1 MKKKMKTKISQ
12 RTKNLGKLERSFLF
26 DRSKVDEENRTIEIA
41 FSSEEPVERWWG
53 TEILG
58 HAAEN
63 VRLGRMN
70 DGGALLVDHDP
81 RDHIGTIVKASIDSD
96 RRGRAVVRFGRSA
109 RAEEVYQDVLDGIRK
124 HISVGY
130 RIHSMEEDR
139 KTETFTAN
147 DWEPY
152 EASLVS
158 IPADAS
164 VGVGRNLRSESDSDI
179 ETKIISEERIMKLY
193 DKEGNVIDQE
203 GNIIERKAAPVAES
217 APAISQEERDALIK
231 QDRKNEL
238 QRTAEIRALGKE
250 HGQEEMADKAVL
262 EGLSVDQMRVN
273 VLDVL
278 KESKPIETPA
288 GQIGLTQ
295 KEVKRFS
302 YCRALHALANPQNP
316 RAQEAAAFEIECS
329 NSVAQQRG
337 VDSRGFFVPNMD
349 NAGFVNR
356 SADGVYVPG
365 VSVPHEVQHRADLA
379 TTSGAV
385 GGNLVA
391 TDLMSGSFIDVLRNS
406 SALAGMGATIMSDLN
421 GDIAIP
427 AKLAAGASAWL
438 ATEGANAVQS
448 DMTFRQVT
456 MTPKTAATYTEFT
469 RKLLLQSSLDVDNLI
484 RNDISAGMALLLDAA
499 GLYGTG
505 ANGQPTGIAVT
516 SGIGDPTTWAAATP
530 TWAEV
535 VALESNVAGSNALN
549 GSLGYLMETAMR
561 GTLKTTAKDAGSG
574 QFVMSDGGELNG
586 YRGNVSNQVTSGD
599 IFFGNFADLL
609 IGMWGGMDLLIDP
622 YTGGL
627 AGTVRVVAHQS
638 MDIAVRHA
646 ASFALGNDTA

>member
-250 HGQEEMADKAVL
+250 HGQEELAETAIA
-262 EGLSVDQMRVN
+262 EGTSVDAMRVN

-278 KESKPIETPA
+278 KDTAPIARPKAE
-288 GQIGLTQ
+288 IGLTAN
-295 KEVKRFS
+295 EARGFS
-302 YCRALHALANPQNP
+302 MLRALNALANPTD
-316 RAQEAAAFEIECS
+316 RKAQAAAAFEIECS
-329 NSVAQQRG
+329 NAVAEKRG
-337 VDSRGFFVPNMD
+337 IDTAGFFVPENGHS
-349 NAGFVNR
+349 GFVNK
-356 SADGVYVPG
+356 SARGMTTGGIAVPYDVTKRDLSAGTATDGQ
-365 VSVPHEVQHRADLA
+365 E
-379 TTSGAV
+379 
-385 GGNLVA
+385 LVA
-391 TDLMSGSFIDVLRNS
+391 DNLLSGSFIDVLRNS
-406 SALAGMGATIMSDLN
+406 SVVASMGATMLTDLT
-421 GDIAIP
+421 GDVSIP
-427 AKLAAGASAWL
+427 RKTSGSVAQWIT
-438 ATEGANAVQS
+438 TEGGDAGNSDPQFDQVQL
-448 DMTFRQVT
+448 
-456 MTPKTAATYTEFT
+456 TPKTAGVYTDVT
-469 RKLLLQSSLDVDNLI
+469 RQLLKQSSLDVEALLRSDLA
-484 RNDISAGMALLLDAA
+484 AGMATLIDYAS
-499 GLYGTG
+499 LYGSG
-505 ANGQPTGIAVT
+505 ASGQPQGIATATDVNL
-516 SGIGDPTTWAAATP
+516 PTDFVAAIP
-530 TWAEV
+530 TF
-535 VALESNVAGSNALN
+535 LEIIA
-549 GSLGYLMETAMR
+549 METAVDSDNALMGAMGYIMNAAMKGGLK
-561 GTLKTTAKDAGSG
+561 GTPTATNSGIMVWGAGNE
-574 QFVMSDGGELNG
+574 VNG
-586 YRGNVSNQVTSGD
+586 HPVGVTNQISTAGNA
-599 IFFGNFADLL
+599 FFGNWADLL
-609 IGMWGGMDLLIDP
+609 IGAWGGLDLLIDP
-622 YTGGL
+622 YTNSL
-627 AGTVRVVAHQS
+627 SGTVRVVAHQS
-638 MDIAVRHA
+638 VDVAIRHGQ
-646 ASFALGNDTA
+646 SFAFNEPA